1 MHIFISNAINYI
13 INLKVKQVF
22 KGKKTF
28 IFILLNDLKWG
39 QVFKVFD
46 IRVPLNFYF
55 FKVYLI
61 ILFDDEIVIV
71 ARNRAIRVH

>member
-1 MHIFISNAINYI
+1 VHIFISNAINYI